1 MPEPLLPD
9 PDELNSL
16 VSRFIEN
23 RRRSSHRGMLLLS
36 GEPQWS
42 RLVAAELLKRLTFNR
57 SIWIGLDSPPEI
69 DSIPAS
75 KATTLLGQ
83 EIDVLV
89 FDAFS
94 GLDVD
99 ALGASSGAI
108 RAGGVLLLLS
118 PPLSEW
124 PGFDDPEY
132 ARITVAGYESRDIS
146 GRFLS
151 RFVHLLTD
159 DATILQIEQDKPLPP
174 LPAAQPIDTPPS
186 VEDSDCLTA
195 DQHSAVQA
203 VIKVVTGHRRRPA
216 VLISDRGRGKS
227 ASMGIAAARLL
238 QQGVLQILV
247 TAPRLAAVEP
257 LFQGACSLLPEAECS
272 RDAIHLGEAQLRFVA
287 PDELIHF
294 PLPCD
299 LLLVDEAA
307 AIPSPMLERLL
318 EHYPR
323 IAFASTIHGYEGTGR
338 GFAVRFRKILDQRRP
353 QWRQI
358 FLETPIRWA
367 TGDPLERFIFR
378 ALALDASPV
387 PDDELQHID
396 PAEIVLETL
405 DRDHLAANESDLSDL
420 FGLLVLAH
428 YRTTPFDLRQL
439 LDGPN
444 LTITVLRYQGRIVAT
459 ALVAREGGFTP
470 ATAQAIWA
478 GHRRPRG
485 HLLAQSLSAHLGL
498 ETAACLLGARIMR
511 IAVHPVLQLQGLGRR
526 MVAAIRQQTEAE
538 GLDYVGASFGAT
550 QELMHFWRAGGL
562 LPVRVGIRR
571 GASSGVHSIIVL
583 HPTSTGGK
591 KMFQQARTRFLNHF
605 PLLLGDSLQEM
616 EPSLAITLL
625 QQKEEPSLPTLESQD
640 WLDLIA
646 FSFANRGFEIT
657 LPPITTLCLRFF
669 ANAEHSSLLSTD
681 EQRLLMMKVLQRHD
695 WQYLAR
701 AMEMPGRAAAEQ
713 AIKTAVGKLILEMG
727 DLPIKER
734 IEQLGFKTSEP
745 QPASSK
751 AKGGIVIT
759 PKTS

>member
-1 MPEPLLPD
+1 MPEPALPD

-16 VSRFIEN
+16 VSRFLAN
-23 RRRSSHRGMLLLS
+23 RRLSSHRGMLLLS
-36 GEPQWS
+36 GKPQWS
-42 RLVAAELLKRLTFNR
+42 RSVAAELLKRLTFNR

-83 EIDVLV
+83 EIDALV
-89 FDAFS
+89 FDAFC

-99 ALGASSGAI
+99 ALGASSGTV
-108 RAGGVLLLLS
+108 RAGGLLLMLS

-174 LPAAQPIDTPPS
+174 LPAAQPTYTPPPN
-186 VEDSDCLTA
+186 EDPDCLTA
-195 DQHSAVQA
+195 DQLSAVEA

-227 ASMGIAAARLL
+227 AAMGIAAARLL
-238 QQGVLQILV
+238 QQGVSQILV

-257 LFQGACSLLPEAECS
+257 LFQSACSLLPEAECS
-272 RDAIHLGEAQLRFVA
+272 RGAIHLGEAQLRFIA
-287 PDELIHF
+287 PDELIHS
-294 PLPCD
+294 PLPGD

-307 AIPSPMLERLL
+307 AIPSPMLEQLL

-378 ALALDASPV
+378 ALALDATPV
-387 PDDELQHID
+387 PDDELQHAD

-405 DRDHLAANESDLSDL
+405 DRDQLAANESDLSDL

-428 YRTTPFDLRQL
+428 YRTTPLDLRQL

-444 LTITVLRYQGRIVAT
+444 LSITVLRHQGRIVAT

-470 ATAQAIWA
+470 AIAQAIWA

-511 IAVHPVLQLQGLGRR
+511 IAVHPALQQQGLGRR
-526 MVAAIRQQTEAE
+526 MVAALRQQAEAE
-538 GLDYVGASFGAT
+538 GLDYIGASFGAT
-550 QELMHFWRAGGL
+550 QELMYFWQAGGL
-562 LPVRVGIRR
+562 LPIRVGIRR
-571 GASSGVHSIIVL
+571 GASSGAHSIIVL
-583 HPTSTGGK
+583 HPTSTAGK
-591 KMFQQARTRFLNHF
+591 KMFRQARTRFLNHF

-616 EPSLAITLL
+616 EPSLALTLL
-625 QQKEEPSLPTLESQD
+625 LQKEEPSLPTLEPQD

-669 ANAEHSSLLSTD
+669 ANAEHSSLLTTD

-701 AMEMPGRAAAEQ
+701 ALEMPGRAAAEQ
-713 AIKTAVGKLILEMG
+713 AIKTAVGKLVTEMG
-727 DLPIKER
+727 GQQVRER
-734 IEQLGFKTSEP
+734 IKQLGIRTSKS
-745 QPASSK
+745 QSTSSK
-751 AKGGIVIT
+751 AKG
-759 PKTS
+759 K

>member
-1 MPEPLLPD
+1 MPEPALPD

-16 VSRFIEN
+16 VSRFLAN
-23 RRRSSHRGMLLLS
+23 RRLSSHRGMLLLS
-36 GEPQWS
+36 GKPQWS
-42 RLVAAELLKRLTFNR
+42 RTVAAELLKRLTFNR
-57 SIWIGLDSPPEI
+57 SLWIGLDGPPEI

-83 EIDVLV
+83 EIDALV

-99 ALGASSGAI
+99 ALGASSGTV
-108 RAGGVLLLLS
+108 RAGGLLLMLS

-146 GRFLS
+146 GSFLS

-174 LPAAQPIDTPPS
+174 LPAVQPTYTPPP
-186 VEDSDCLTA
+186 VEDPDCQTA
-195 DQHSAVQA
+195 DQLTAVEA

-227 ASMGIAAARLL
+227 AAMGIAAARLL

-257 LFQGACSLLPEAECS
+257 LFQSACSLLPEAECS
-272 RDAIHLGEAQLRFVA
+272 RGAIHIGEAQLRFVA
-287 PDELIHF
+287 PDELIHS
-294 PLPCD
+294 PLPGD

-318 EHYPR
+318 DHYPR
-323 IAFASTIHGYEGTGR
+323 IAFASTIHGYEGTGQ

-387 PDDELQHID
+387 PDDELQQAD
-396 PAEIVLETL
+396 PAETVLETL
-405 DRDHLAANESDLSDL
+405 NRDQLAANESDLSDL

-428 YRTTPFDLRQL
+428 YRTTPLDLRQL

-444 LTITVLRYQGRIVAT
+444 LNITVLRHQGRIVAT

-511 IAVHPVLQLQGLGRR
+511 VAVHPALQQQGLGSR
-526 MVAAIRQQTEAE
+526 MVAAIRQQAEAE

-550 QELMHFWRAGGL
+550 QELMQFWRAGGL
-562 LPVRVGIRR
+562 LPIRVGIRR
-571 GASSGVHSIIVL
+571 GASSGAHSIIVL
-583 HPTSTGGK
+583 RPTSPAGK
-591 KMFQQARTRFLNHF
+591 KMSQQARKRFISHF
-605 PLLLGDSLQEM
+605 PLLLGDPLQEM
-616 EPSLAITLL
+616 EPSLALTLL
-625 QQKEEPSLPTLESQD
+625 QQKQESSPPILEPQD

-657 LPPITTLCLRFF
+657 LPPIITLCLRFF
-669 ANAEHSSLLSTD
+669 SNAGHSSLLTTN
-681 EQRLLMMKVLQRHD
+681 EQRILMMKVLQRHD
-695 WQYLAR
+695 WQYLTR
-701 AMEMPGRAAAEQ
+701 VLEISGRAAAEQ
-713 AIKTAVGKLILEMG
+713 AIKTAVSKLVTEMG
-727 DLPIKER
+727 DRQVKER
-734 IEQLGFKTSEP
+734 IEQLGIRTSKS
-745 QPASSK
+745 QSASSK
-751 AKGGIVIT
+751 AKGE
-759 PKTS
+759 